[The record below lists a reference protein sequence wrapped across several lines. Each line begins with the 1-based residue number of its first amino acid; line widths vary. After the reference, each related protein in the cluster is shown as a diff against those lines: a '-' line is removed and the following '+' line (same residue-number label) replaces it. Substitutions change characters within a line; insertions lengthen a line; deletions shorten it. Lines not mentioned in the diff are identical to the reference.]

1 MFGITVGLSTTPII
15 ATQVSAY
22 MFFVIKILAVFG
34 TVQITD
40 NMLIQPIIFS
50 KSVKAHPL
58 EIFVIIFAG
67 AKLGGVTGMI
77 CAIPVY
83 TIIKVAIVELGFGYS
98 QYHIFKN

>member
-1 MFGITVGLSTTPII
+1 LV
-15 ATQVSAY
+15 
-22 MFFVIKILAVFG
+22 
-34 TVQITD
+34 
-40 NMLIQPIIFS
+40 QPIIFS

-67 AKLGGVTGMI
+67 ANIGGIAGMV
-77 CAIPVY
+77 CAIPFY